1 MCDSLTLLLSLPTS
15 MNSTTKKSMFGTI
28 LEDGA
33 DRLSRN
39 VSNELPFCAALLIE
53 KPLSCTLKLL
63 YELLNESP

>member
-1 MCDSLTLLLSLPTS
+1 
-15 MNSTTKKSMFGTI
+15 MFGTI